1 MREMKMQTAIILLE
15 ANYEK
20 AQNLEYVQRPLAW
33 ALYQTWKEVDSGK
46 YEKRREYNRISQQ
59 KSRAKRKVEAALKGG
74 AE

>member
-1 MREMKMQTAIILLE
+1 MMREMKLQTAITLLE

-33 ALYQTWKEVDSGK
+33 ALYHTWKEVDSAK
-46 YEKRREYNRISQQ
+46 DEKRREYNRIAQR
-59 KSRAKRKVEAALKGG
+59 KSRAKRKGG